1 MSSNIKPKSTAK
13 ESPTEPFK
21 RAVTGCMRAIAK
33 KPDLEV
39 GFAAE
44 RPGIVGG
51 KARLP
56 EPARKLNATEAA
68 IVRGHADSIALK
80 LACHDPN
87 VHRKLVPGGQTA
99 RAVFEAVEQ
108 ARVEAIG
115 ARRMSG
121 VAKNLSAMI
130 DDRFHR
136 GKFDEVSDRADAPIE
151 EALAMLVR
159 ERLTGMTPPPA
170 ARRLVELWRPL
181 LEDRAGKNL
190 NRLEKLIDNQ
200 SRFGD
205 VVHDL
210 LDDLDMGEDRSSEA
224 DEEEGAEGEQDKR
237 KDKSGEDGEGEQS
250 EDAEARVDDAEV
262 SGEEMSDTTAESS
275 EALSAE
281 MSDDAE
287 MGDSEAPAEPRRP
300 RRHGANEPRGPEYR
314 PFIGKFDEMVPAED
328 LCEPEELERLRGY
341 LDKQLSHL
349 QGVVARLAN
358 RLQRRLMAQQNRA
371 WEFDLEEG
379 LLDPARLSRVIIDP
393 LHALSFK
400 REKDTKFRDT
410 VVTLLLD
417 NSGSMRGRPI
427 TVAATCADILART
440 LERCGVK
447 VEILG
452 FTTRAWKG
460 GQSREAWLA
469 SGKPPNPG
477 RLNDLRHIIYKSADA
492 PWRRARKNLGLMM
505 REGLLKEN
513 IDGEALDWAHKRL
526 LARSEQRRIL
536 MMISDGAPVDDSTL
550 SVNPGNYLE
559 RHLRW
564 VIEEIETRSPVELI
578 AIGIGHDVTRYYR
591 RAVTIVD
598 AEELGGAMTDKLA
611 ELFDEQAAAADD
623 QRVPVRKPDRWSR
636 ASATFLDPSEPRRA

>member
-44 RPGIVGG
+44 RPGFVGG

-99 RAVFEAVEQ
+99 RAVFDAVEQ

-200 SRFGD
+200 ARFGD

-314 PFIGKFDEMVPAED
+314 PFTGKFDEVTAAED

-393 LHALSFK
+393 LHPLSFK

-598 AEELGGAMTDKLA
+598 AEELGGAMTEKLA
-611 ELFDEQAAAADD
+611 ELFDEQAAAAED

-636 ASATFLDPSEPRRA
+636 ASATFLDPPDPRRA